1 MQYLLDTNHASAV
14 FSYQLDL
21 ATHPKATAA
30 DQLGLPVPVIGELWF
45 MVFASARLQK
55 NQHRLLE
62 IMPDFTQWAF
72 DENAA
77 IEFGRIKAELKKLG
91 RPIPT
96 VDVQVAA
103 IARVNGLKVLTA
115 DSHFGGVS
123 GLISENWL

>member
-14 FSYQLDL
+14 FSYKLNL
-21 ATHPKATAA
+21 ATHAKATPT
-30 DQLGLPVPVIGELWF
+30 DQFGLPLPVIGELWF

-62 IMPDFTQWAF
+62 IMPDFTRWAF

-96 VDVQVAA
+96 VDVQIAA
-103 IARVNGLKVLTA
+103 IARANGFTILTA

-123 GLISENWL
+123 GLSFENWL